1 MCNGVKA
8 DCGSA
13 RCGRAVESST
23 RRLPGGRLW
32 QTGPR
37 SRGCCVSFLGL
48 VLLAGLVA
56 PASRL
61 AATNVEY
68 ACEVDGRALQQW
80 QSSSGRAAD
89 FSGHPWHVALYQGGS
104 FFCNGVLLGAEWVL
118 TTAGCAAGGPGLAVG
133 YGEGH
138 LLDHGTAERHA
149 VVERTYA
156 PTCDLVLL
164 RLGKPVMHARN
175 SYANLPKEDETG
187 ALEGI
192 GTCAV
197 VTGWRTDGVRLEYR
211 DLSAYEGLTAVVE
224 GGARSEGPY
233 AGALQA
239 YDGEI
244 CAAGT
249 DRGEICV
256 SAANDAACL
265 AGGAVTVGGSFN
277 RPRWLVG
284 IVSPD
289 GGACG
294 DGGLRTGFDH
304 VKRVAHHREWM
315 AKVMNRLGERES
327 TRELEWRSPLG
338 IEFVWIPAG
347 SFMMGSPEDEE
358 GRKSNERQHEVRI
371 SQGFWMGKYEVT
383 QGEWASVMG
392 KGQGL
397 NDTYDMC
404 LRCPVSYVTW
414 HEAQEFIGILNA
426 MESGRGYRYRLPS
439 EAEWEYAA
447 RAGMTGGESET
458 GWWDSALW
466 RDVHILRWKRVDR
479 SPGNAWGLH
488 GMLMS
493 VDEWTADWYGQYPLV
508 AVTDPLGPD
517 EGVDRVLRGSFWPRG
532 RQRSGDTRPAGRA
545 PFSPDESYK
554 EIGFRLVRTE

>member
-8 DCGSA
+8 WCGSA
-13 RCGRAVESST
+13 RCGRAVEFST
-23 RRLPGGRLW
+23 RRLPRGRPW

-37 SRGCCVSFLGL
+37 SRGSCVSLLGL
-48 VLLAGLVA
+48 VLLTGLVA

-61 AATNVEY
+61 AATIVEY
-68 ACEVDGRALQQW
+68 ACEVDGRAVQQW

-89 FSGHPWHVALYQGGS
+89 FSGHPWHVALYLRGE

-118 TTAGCAAGGPGLAVG
+118 TPAGCAPRGPGLAVG

-149 VVERTYA
+149 VVGRILA
-156 PTCDLVLL
+156 PTGDLALL

-187 ALEGI
+187 ALEGF

-197 VTGWRTDGVRLEYR
+197 VTGWRTDGIRLGYF
-211 DLSAYEGLTAVVE
+211 DYEGDLIEVVE

-256 SAANDAACL
+256 SAVNDAACL
-265 AGGAVTVGGSFN
+265 AGGAVTVGGLLN

-284 IVSPD
+284 IVSPSK
-289 GGACG
+289 GACG

-304 VKRVAHHREWM
+304 VERVAHHREWM
-315 AKVMNRLGERES
+315 AKAMNRPGERES
-327 TRELEWRSPLG
+327 TREREWRSPLG
-338 IEFVWIPAG
+338 MEFVWIPAG
-347 SFMMGSPEDEE
+347 SFMMGSPEDDDKR
-358 GRKSNERQHEVRI
+358 GINEHQHEVRI

-383 QGEWASVMG
+383 EQEWASVMG
-392 KGQGL
+392 AFHDL
-397 NDTYDMC
+397 FPSC
-404 LRCPVSYVTW
+404 LRCPVSYVAW
-414 HEAQEFIGILNA
+414 HDAQEFIGILNA

-447 RAGMTGGESET
+447 RAGLTDGESET
-458 GWWDSALW
+458 SW
-466 RDVHILRWKRVDR
+466 RDSVEMRRGIIVRWHSVDWSR
-479 SPGNAWGLH
+479 GNAWGLH

-493 VDEWTADWYGQYPLV
+493 VDEWTADWYGEYPLG

-517 EGVDRVLRGSFWPRG
+517 EGSERVVRGTYWPSPG
-532 RQRSGDTRPAGRA
+532 GYLLIGRPAGRIGF
-545 PFSPDESYK
+545 PPDEKVK